1 MRADKIQ
8 KIKKKRQGSGA
19 FEKAKVPTAFGTAEQ
34 ETTRETLREETEKNV
49 TLRGNE
55 ITVTE
60 TENRKYS
67 RQMRSLQAAW

>member
-1 MRADKIQ
+1 MIC
-8 KIKKKRQGSGA
+8 
-19 FEKAKVPTAFGTAEQ
+19 EKTT

-67 RQMRSLQAAW
+67 RRMRSLQAAW